1 MRKIL
6 IDVLILED
14 KKNKTIVTD
23 FYIYETVMK

>member
-23 FYIYETVMK
+23 FHIYETVMK

>member
-23 FYIYETVMK
+23 FYIYETVVK